1 MAVDPREFGRF
12 IVSGLTATLGNLAT
26 VALAGRLLPFE
37 LALLPGIAAGL
48 TISFL
53 MSKLFAFGSRS
64 WARAGGEGMRFIIV
78 YCIGAAVYWI
88 AAVIVGRMSHAYG
101 LTPRIAEPFGV
112 LAGAGV
118 MMVVTYLGHRFFTYK
133 TFRPPTGEDAL

>member
-12 IVSGLTATLGNLAT
+12 IVSGLTSTLGN
-26 VALAGRLLPFE
+26 VAAVWLAGRLIPFE
-37 LALLPGIAAGL
+37 IALFAGVAAGL

-64 WARAGGEGMRFIIV
+64 WARAGGEGVRFLAV
-78 YCIGAAVYWI
+78 YCVGATIYWTVAV
-88 AAVIVGRMSHAYG
+88 VVGRVSQAYG
-101 LTPRIAEPFGV
+101 LTSSIAEPFGV

-118 MMVVTYLGHRFFTYK
+118 MMVATYLGHRFFTYR
-133 TFRPPTGEDAL
+133 TFRRPRGEGAL